1 MNINVICIGGIK
13 EKFYKDACNE
23 YVKRLGRF
31 GKIRVTELSEV
42 RGQNGQDIGKEGKAV
57 LKAIPKGSYIIAL
70 CVEGNKASSEKLAE
84 KIKTLSLASVGEMT
98 FIIGGSDGLS
108 DEVKTAA
115 DFRLSFSDMTF
126 PHMLMRVML
135 FEQIYRAFTI
145 IEGSAYHK

>member
-1 MNINVICIGGIK
+1 MNITVICVGGIK
-13 EKFYKDACNE
+13 EKFYKDACDE
-23 YVKRLGRF
+23 YIKRLGRF
-31 GKIRVTELSEV
+31 GKIRVTELAEV
-42 RGQNGQDIGKEGKAV
+42 KGKDRQDINKEGKAV
-57 LKAIPKGSYIIAL
+57 IKAIPKSSYVIAL
-70 CVEGNKASSEKLAE
+70 CVEGSKMASEKLAD
-84 KIKTLSLASVGEMT
+84 KIKTLSLSSVSEMT